1 VKRTIEIVSVK
12 YLRGPNMWTYDPAL
26 EALIDIGELEDFPS
40 NRIPGMAER
49 IAAWLP
55 TLDSHRCSYD
65 VPGGF
70 LRRLRE
76 GTWPAHIIEHV
87 SLEFQELAGMPG
99 GGFGRAREVS
109 ERGIYK
115 VAISLWHER
124 FTLRALEGARDLVMA
139 AIEDRPFDV
148 KALVDELIDLSERHC
163 LGPSTAAIV
172 QAADDRRIPMIRL
185 NEGNL
190 VQLGYGSRQRRIWT
204 AETDRT
210 SAIAEGISTD
220 KDLTKQL
227 LASCGVPVPE
237 GRLVSDAADA
247 WAAAQEV
254 GLPVV
259 VKPIDGNH
267 GRGVCLDLGTQ
278 QQVEAAF
285 AVAQREGSAVLVER
299 YVRGNE
305 HRLLVVGGR
314 LAAAARGQPA
324 FVTGDGRSTIRE
336 LIDSQLN
343 SDPLRSGVMGS
354 PLNPVGIDSATR
366 IDLASQGYQPESVP
380 PAGERVLVQR
390 NGNVCFDCTALVHP
404 DTARLAILAA
414 QAVGLD
420 IAGIDLVVADIE
432 QSILDQRG
440 AVVEVNAGPGLSTHI
455 NPPGAPVVPVGAVI
469 VDHLFGADQDGRIP
483 VIGVSGTSGTTLT
496 ATLIGHL
503 MRLGCAKTGLAT
515 RQGLRV
521 GERRIAAGNC
531 TDWHSGRRLLINPSV
546 ELAVFEHSVRSMLD
560 EGLAYDRASVGVV
573 TTIEPDALIPERH
586 IDTPDLLWKVLR
598 TQVDVVLTRGAA
610 VLNADDEQ
618 CVSLA
623 ELCDGEIILFGRHG
637 DAEAL
642 NSHRAS
648 GGRWVSALGDQITL
662 MKGEER
668 VASLPMR
675 SPSRLMSM
683 SDGEGA
689 DSAGRVFDAVQALL
703 AAVAASWAA
712 GLSPSLIEA
721 GLETLDDPGSSTRR

>member
-1 VKRTIEIVSVK
+1 VKRNIEIVSVE

-40 NRIPGMAER
+40 NRIPGMPER

-87 SLEFQELAGMPG
+87 SLELQALAGMPG

-109 ERGIYK
+109 ARGFYK
-115 VAISLWHER
+115 VTISLWHEH

-148 KALVDELIDLSERHC
+148 KALIDELIELSERHC

-185 NEGNL
+185 NDGNL

-227 LASCGVPVPE
+227 LSSCGVPVPE
-237 GRLVSDAADA
+237 GRLASDAADA

-267 GRGVCLDLGTQ
+267 GRGVCLDLSTQ
-278 QQVEAAF
+278 EQIEAAF
-285 AVAQREGSAVLVER
+285 AIAQREGSAVLVER

-366 IDLASQGYQPESVP
+366 IDLASQGYQPDSIP
-380 PAGERVLVQR
+380 SAGDRVLVQR

-414 QAVGLD
+414 RTVGLD
-420 IAGIDLVVADIE
+420 IAGIDLVVEDIE
-432 QSILDQRG
+432 HSILEQRG

-455 NPPGAPVVPVGAVI
+455 NPPGAPAVPVGSVI

-496 ATLIGHL
+496 AMLIGHL
-503 MRLGCAKTGLAT
+503 MRLGYAKTGVAT
-515 RQGLRV
+515 RQGLWV
-521 GERRIAAGNC
+521 GERRIDAGDC
-531 TDWHSGRRLLINPSV
+531 TDWNSGRRLLINPSV
-546 ELAVFEHSVRSMLD
+546 DLAVFEHSVRSMLD

-573 TTIEPDALIPERH
+573 TTIEPAALIPERQ
-586 IDTPDLLWKVLR
+586 IDSPDLLWKVLR

-618 CVSLA
+618 CVSMV
-623 ELCDGEIILFGRHG
+623 ELCDGEIILFGL
-637 DAEAL
+637 DPEAGAL
-642 NSHRAS
+642 IPHRAS
-648 GGRWVSALGDQITL
+648 GSRWVIAAGDLIGL

-668 VASLPMR
+668 IASLPMR
-675 SPSRLMSM
+675 SLSLFAPLVGSELAGA
-683 SDGEGA
+683 SDGQFTA
-689 DSAGRVFDAVQALL
+689 TQALL
-703 AAVAASWAA
+703 AAVAAAWAA
-712 GLSPSLIEA
+712 GLAPGLIEA
-721 GLETLDDPGSSTRR
+721 GLDTLDAASSSRR